1 MNSFLK
7 YLLVGFSFI
16 LYSNISFAQE
26 QEIGEKYEREEK
38 IKEEE
43 FPKPAL
49 ELIKPILKK
58 GTRTRY
64 FKDHDEDTYYFE
76 VKTIYKEEKIS
87 IKFYKDG
94 SLLDIEILK
103 EFNELPVDIQKHIQ
117 QYFQSNYKKYQLNRI
132 QIQYN
137 REEEYEDGKI
147 EIDDD
152 EEYVEEFL
160 ELDLEDLI
168 IKYEI
173 EAEVLNE
180 DNERGFFEF
189 LFDVEGKTEQIKKI
203 IKRADDNIL
212 Y

>member
-1 MNSFLK
+1 MNPFFK
-7 YLLVGFSFI
+7 YSILLLV
-16 LYSNISFAQE
+16 LFALVSTSYA

-38 IKEEE
+38 IKQEE

-49 ELIKPILKK
+49 ILIKPILKK
-58 GTRTRY
+58 GKRTRY
-64 FKDHDEDTYYFE
+64 FKDHEAETYFFE
-76 VKTIYKEEKIS
+76 VKTVYKDEKIS

-103 EFNELPVDIQKHIQ
+103 ELNELPKEIQEQIQ
-117 QYFQSNYKKYQLNRI
+117 QYFQTNYKKHNLNRI

-137 REEEYEDGKI
+137 REEEYEDDKI

-152 EEYVEEFL
+152 EEYLREFI
-160 ELDLEDLI
+160 EMDLEDLI

-173 EAEVLNE
+173 ETEVLNQ
-180 DNERGFFEF
+180 DNERGFYEF
-189 LFDVEGKTEQIKKI
+189 LFDADGKVEQINKI
-203 IKRADDNIL
+203 IRRADDNIL

>member
-1 MNSFLK
+1 MNSLLK
-7 YLLVGFSFI
+7 KLLICFTLFAFTS
-16 LYSNISFAQE
+16 ISYA

-38 IKEEE
+38 IKQKD

-49 ELIKPILKK
+49 ELIDPILKK
-58 GTRTRY
+58 GKRTRF
-64 FKDHDEDTYYFE
+64 FKDYEKETYFFE
-76 VKTIYKEEKIS
+76 VKTLYKDEKIS
-87 IKFYKDG
+87 IKFFKDG

-103 EFNELPVDIQKHIQ
+103 ELNELPEEIQEKLS
-117 QYFQSNYKKYQLNRI
+117 QYFQSNYKKYKLNRI

-137 REEEYEDGKI
+137 REEEYEDGEF

-160 ELDLEDLI
+160 EMDLEDLI

-173 EAEVLNE
+173 EAEIVDE
-180 DNERGFFEF
+180 DNVRGFFEF
-189 LFDVEGKTEQIKKI
+189 LFNTKGEIVQIKNI
-203 IKRADDNIL
+203 IKRADDNVL

>member
-1 MNSFLK
+1 MNCLFK
-7 YLLVGFSFI
+7 YLFLCFSLLAFAC
-16 LYSNISFAQE
+16 ISFA

-38 IKEEE
+38 IKQEE

-49 ELIKPILKK
+49 ELIEPILKK
-58 GTRTRY
+58 GKRTRF
-64 FKDHDEDTYYFE
+64 FKDYEKETYFFE
-76 VKTIYKEEKIS
+76 VKTIYKDEKIS
-87 IKFYKDG
+87 IKFLKNG

-103 EFNELPVDIQKHIQ
+103 ELNELPDDIQDIIT
-117 QYFQSNYKKYQLNRI
+117 QYFQSNYKKYKLNRI

-137 REEEYEDGKI
+137 REQEYEDGEL

-160 ELDLEDLI
+160 EMDLEDLI

-173 EAEVLNE
+173 EAEVVDE
-180 DNERGFFEF
+180 ENERGFFEY
-189 LFDVEGKTEQIKKI
+189 LFDAKGAIEQIKKI
-203 IKRADDNIL
+203 VKRADDNVL

>member
-1 MNSFLK
+1 MNSFFK
-7 YLLVGFSFI
+7 YSILLLI
-16 LYSNISFAQE
+16 LFAFVNTSYT

-38 IKEEE
+38 IKQDE

-49 ELIKPILKK
+49 KLIKPILKK
-58 GTRTRY
+58 GKRTRY
-64 FKDHDEDTYYFE
+64 FKDHEADTYFFE

-87 IKFYKDG
+87 IKFYKNG

-103 EFNELPVDIQKHIQ
+103 EFNELPQEIQEHIE
-117 QYFQSNYKKYQLNRI
+117 QYFQTNYKKHKHNRI

-137 REEEYEDGKI
+137 REEEYEDGEL
-147 EIDDD
+147 EIDED
-152 EEYVEEFL
+152 EEYVEDFL
-160 ELDLEDLI
+160 EMDLEDLI

-173 EAEVLNE
+173 EAEVVSE

-189 LFDVEGKTEQIKKI
+189 LFDAEGKMEQIEKI
-203 IKRADDNIL
+203 IKRADDNVL

>member
-1 MNSFLK
+1 MHSYLK
-7 YLLVGFSFI
+7 FSIILLALFSFAN
-16 LYSNISFAQE
+16 YSYAQE
-26 QEIGEKYEREEK
+26 VGEKYEKEEK
-38 IKEEE
+38 IQQEE

-58 GTRTRY
+58 GKRTKY
-64 FKDHDEDTYYFE
+64 FKDYDKDTYFFE
-76 VKTIYKEEKIS
+76 LKTICKDEKIS

-103 EFNELPVDIQKHIQ
+103 GIEELPEEIQEHIQ
-117 QYFQSNYKKYQLNRI
+117 EYFQSNYKKYKLNRI

-137 REEEYEDGKI
+137 REEEYEDGEL

-152 EEYVEEFL
+152 EEYIEEFL
-160 ELDLEDLI
+160 EMDLEDLI

-173 EAEVLNE
+173 EAEVVE
-180 DNERGFFEF
+180 EGNERGFFEF
-189 LFDVEGKTEQIKKI
+189 LFDAEGKVEQIKKI
-203 IKRADDNIL
+203 IKRADDNVL

>member
-1 MNSFLK
+1 MNSLLK
-7 YLLVGFSFI
+7 KSLICFTLFAFTG
-16 LYSNISFAQE
+16 ISYA

-38 IKEEE
+38 IKQEE

-49 ELIKPILKK
+49 ELIEPILKK
-58 GTRTRY
+58 GKRTRF
-64 FKDHDEDTYYFE
+64 FKDYEKETYFFE
-76 VKTIYKEEKIS
+76 VKTIYKDEKIS
-87 IKFYKDG
+87 IKFLKDG

-103 EFNELPVDIQKHIQ
+103 ELNELPEDIQDKIT
-117 QYFQSNYKKYQLNRI
+117 QYFQTNYKKYKLSRI

-137 REEEYEDGKI
+137 REQEYEDGEL

-160 ELDLEDLI
+160 EMDLEDLI

-173 EAEVLNE
+173 EAEVVDE
-180 DNERGFFEF
+180 ENERGFFEY
-189 LFDVEGKTEQIKKI
+189 LFDARGKIEQIKKI
-203 IKRADDNIL
+203 VKRADDNVL

>member
-1 MNSFLK
+1 MNLFFK
-7 YLLVGFSFI
+7 YSILLLV
-16 LYSNISFAQE
+16 LFAHVSASYA

-38 IKEEE
+38 IKQEE

-49 ELIKPILKK
+49 KLIKPILKK
-58 GTRTRY
+58 GKRTRY
-64 FKDHDEDTYYFE
+64 FKDHEAETYFFE
-76 VKTIYKEEKIS
+76 VKTIYKDEKIS

-103 EFNELPVDIQKHIQ
+103 EFNELPEEIQEQIQ
-117 QYFQSNYKKYQLNRI
+117 QYFQTNYKKHNLNRI

-137 REEEYEDGKI
+137 REKEYEDGEL
-147 EIDDD
+147 EIDEDK
-152 EEYVEEFL
+152 EYVEEFL
-160 ELDLEDLI
+160 ELDLEDLV

-173 EAEVLNE
+173 EAEVVSE

-189 LFDVEGKTEQIKKI
+189 LFGAEGKMEQIKKI
-203 IKRADDNIL
+203 IIRADDNVL

>member
-1 MNSFLK
+1 MNSLLK
-7 YLLVGFSFI
+7 KLLICFTLFAFTG
-16 LYSNISFAQE
+16 ISYA

-38 IKEEE
+38 IKQKD

-49 ELIKPILKK
+49 ELIDPILKK
-58 GTRTRY
+58 GKRTRF
-64 FKDHDEDTYYFE
+64 FKDYEKETYFFE
-76 VKTIYKEEKIS
+76 VKTLYKDEKIS
-87 IKFYKDG
+87 IKFFKDG

-103 EFNELPVDIQKHIQ
+103 ELKELPEEIQEKLS
-117 QYFQSNYKKYQLNRI
+117 QYFQSNYKKYKLNRI

-137 REEEYEDGKI
+137 REEEYEDGEL

-160 ELDLEDLI
+160 EMDLEDLI

-173 EAEVLNE
+173 EAEIVDE
-180 DNERGFFEF
+180 DNVRGFFEF
-189 LFDVEGKTEQIKKI
+189 LFNTKGEIEQIKNI
-203 IKRADDNIL
+203 IKRADDNVL

>member
-1 MNSFLK
+1 MNCLFK
-7 YLLVGFSFI
+7 YLFLCFSLLAFAC
-16 LYSNISFAQE
+16 ISFA

-38 IKEEE
+38 IKQEE

-49 ELIKPILKK
+49 DLIEPILKK
-58 GTRTRY
+58 GKRTRF
-64 FKDHDEDTYYFE
+64 FKDYEKEAYFFE
-76 VKTIYKEEKIS
+76 VKTIYKDEKIS
-87 IKFYKDG
+87 IKFLKDG

-103 EFNELPVDIQKHIQ
+103 ELNELPDDIQDIIT
-117 QYFQSNYKKYQLNRI
+117 QYFQSNYKKYKLNRI

-137 REEEYEDGKI
+137 REQEYEDGEL

-160 ELDLEDLI
+160 EMDLEDLI

-173 EAEVLNE
+173 EAEIVDE
-180 DNERGFFEF
+180 ENERGFFEY
-189 LFDVEGKTEQIKKI
+189 LFDANGDIEQIKKI
-203 IKRADDNIL
+203 VKRADDNVL

>member
-1 MNSFLK
+1 MRSLFKYSILLLTFGAIAINS
-7 YLLVGFSFI
+7 Y
-16 LYSNISFAQE
+16 A
-26 QEIGEKYEREEK
+26 QEIGEKYEKEER
-38 IKEEE
+38 IKQEE

-58 GTRTRY
+58 GKRTRY
-64 FKDHDEDTYYFE
+64 FKDYNKDTYFFE
-76 VKTIYKEEKIS
+76 VKTIFKDEKIS

-103 EFNELPVDIQKHIQ
+103 IIDELPEEIQKHVLE
-117 QYFQSNYKKYQLNRI
+117 YFQSNYKKFKLNRI

-137 REEEYEDGKI
+137 REEEYEDGEL

-152 EEYVEEFL
+152 EEYIEEFL
-160 ELDLEDLI
+160 EMDLEDLI

-173 EAEVLNE
+173 EAEVVEEENK
-180 DNERGFFEF
+180 RGFFEF
-189 LFDVEGKTEQIKKI
+189 LFTSEGKVEQINKI
-203 IKRADDNIL
+203 IKRADDNVL

>member
-1 MNSFLK
+1 LICFVLSAFA
-7 YLLVGFSFI
+7 ST
-16 LYSNISFAQE
+16 SFA
-26 QEIGEKYEREEK
+26 QEIGEKYEKEEK
-38 IKEEE
+38 IKQEE

-49 ELIKPILKK
+49 ELIYPILNEGKK
-58 GTRTRY
+58 TRF
-64 FKDHDEDTYYFE
+64 FKEYEKETYYFE

-87 IKFYKDG
+87 IKFLKDG

-103 EFNELPVDIQKHIQ
+103 ELNELPENIQEKITGF
-117 QYFQSNYKKYQLNRI
+117 FQSNYKKHKLNRI

-137 REEEYEDGKI
+137 REEEYEDGEL

-160 ELDLEDLI
+160 EMDLEDLI

-173 EAEVLNE
+173 EAEVVDE
-180 DNERGFFEF
+180 ENERGFFEY
-189 LFDVEGKTEQIKKI
+189 LFDAEGEIEQIKKI
-203 IKRADDNIL
+203 VKRPDDNVL